1 MILALGQ
8 NTTERGWDSGLQIS
22 LFNVSNSSDPVRI
35 NQYVED
41 ASTSTS
47 DAQFEHKAF
56 RYLSESKLLI
66 LPLRIDSSCG
76 SKEYATEYFDG
87 FVVYDVDE
95 TRDFKKKFNVS
106 HVNAKDACYGCWSR
120 NELPSR
126 SLVYNGNVMTL
137 KGHKVLSHILSNE
150 TFRWDLNLDR
160 NAKDQ
165 NAFCYPWREIGIAV

>member
-1 MILALGQ
+1 LILGLGQ
-8 NTTERGWDSGLQIS
+8 NTTEEARNSGLQIS
-22 LFNVSNSSDPVRI
+22 LFDVSNSSDPVRI

-41 ASTSTS
+41 AIKSSS
-47 DAQFEHKAF
+47 AAQFEHKAF

-66 LPLRIDSSCG
+66 LPLQIESSCG
-76 SKEYATEYFDG
+76 SKYASEYFDG

-95 TRDFKKKFNVS
+95 TRDFTKKFNIS
-106 HVNAKDACYGCWSR
+106 HVNAKDACDGCWSR

-137 KGHKVLSHILSNE
+137 KGHKVLSHVLSNE

-160 NAKDQ
+160 NAKDK
-165 NAFCYPWREIGIAV
+165 NDFCYPWHEIGIAV